1 LDKVIDYYFTP
12 ASPYAYLGHD
22 RFVAIASRH
31 GARVDVC
38 PVDIGRIFAV
48 SGGVP
53 LAQRPPQRLAY
64 RLVELERWSRH
75 LGIPINVPPKF
86 GTTPVAAASRWILA
100 AAETGQRQGLDLA
113 GALMRARWAEERDI
127 ADPATLVAVAAGLKL
142 DASALAAR
150 AEEPELAARY
160 EATTERAI
168 AAQVFGSPWYVY
180 AGEPFWGQ
188 DRLDFLDRALAK

>member
-1 LDKVIDYYFTP
+1 MDKVIDYYFTP

-22 RFVAIASRH
+22 RFVALAARH
-31 GARVDVC
+31 GARVDIY

-86 GTTPVAAASRWILA
+86 GATPVAAASRWILA
-100 AAETGQRQGLDLA
+100 AAESGQRQGLDLA

-127 ADPATLVAVAAGLKL
+127 ADPDTLAAVAASLGL
-142 DASALAAR
+142 DARALAVR
-150 AEEPELAARY
+150 AETQDIAARY
-160 EATTERAI
+160 EAATERAI

>member
-1 LDKVIDYYFTP
+1 MGKTVDYYFTP

-22 RFVAIASRH
+22 RFVALAARH
-31 GARVDVC
+31 GAAVDVC
-38 PVDIGRIFAV
+38 PVDIGKVFAV

-64 RLVELERWSRH
+64 RLVELARWSRH

-86 GTTPVAAASRWILA
+86 GATPVALASRWILA
-100 AAETGQRQGLDLA
+100 AAEIGPRAALDFA
-113 GALMRARWAEERDI
+113 GAVMRARWAEERDI
-127 ADPATLVAVAAGLKL
+127 ADPATLAAIAAGLGL
-142 DASALAAR
+142 DAAALAAR
-150 AEEPELAARY
+150 AETPEVATRF

-188 DRLDFLDRALAK
+188 DRLDFLDRALAE

>member
-22 RFVAIASRH
+22 RFVAIAARH
-31 GARVDVC
+31 GARVGIY
-38 PVDIGRIFAV
+38 PVDIGRVFAV

-64 RLVELERWSRH
+64 RLVELARWSRH

-86 GTTPVAAASRWILA
+86 GATPVAAASRWILA
-100 AAETGQRQGLDLA
+100 AAEAGERQGLGLA

-127 ADPATLVAVAAGLKL
+127 ADPATLAAVAAGLGQ
-142 DASALAAR
+142 DASVLAAR
-150 AEEPELAARY
+150 AEDPELAARY
-160 EATTERAI
+160 EAATERAI